1 MTSGT
6 FTGLTFRG
14 GLVESLDKSISINL
28 ANNTFAFNN
37 NAMIEFRNK
46 NNAIYRRR
54 NTHTGF
60 IHIADMNY
68 KGVEGL
74 YASIGVT
81 SSGDGINSNSSG
93 RFVGARF
100 FRMAPGLQ
108 HEAVIDQAEFYGDA
122 ILFRDDFTIPR
133 GIDIRPDLL
142 DKVYSINSMIADIK
156 ALWACWGHL
165 NNVPEISHP
174 NFANAVKNT
183 MRERKIY

>member
-1 MTSGT
+1 M
-6 FTGLTFRG
+6 
-14 GLVESLDKSISINL
+14 
-28 ANNTFAFNN
+28 
-37 NAMIEFRNK
+37 
-46 NNAIYRRR
+46 
-54 NTHTGF
+54 
-60 IHIADMNY
+60 ADMNY

-100 FRMAPGLQ
+100 FRMAHGLQ